1 MNEMN
6 LEITFDEINKISYA
20 SESLVAKNLL
30 DYLKPEYNKRLLNIE
45 DRSNEIVEAVRKSIK
60 SDSPVENL
68 LQEYELNSKEG
79 TVLLCLAE
87 ALLRIPDKKTMDRL
101 LEDKFS
107 SVDWK
112 KHISADK
119 GVFVN
124 ASSWA
129 FFLTG
134 NILDKKI
141 TDKTKLE
148 ETYKSLLK
156 KSTEP
161 IIRKAVKKAV
171 TILARQFVFK
181 PTIEEGMKF
190 TESEKYKKNI
200 FSFDMLGEGA
210 RTMEDAERY
219 FQDYIN
225 SIHAVGKQLNNSSEI
240 KYANGVSIKISALH
254 PRYERN
260 KSEDLEKELLPKLVK
275 LCEISKQYN
284 IQLCIDAEENYRL
297 ILSLKILDKLS
308 SNQNL
313 LGWNGLG
320 LAVQAYQKRAFYV
333 IDWLDKLAK
342 RDNRVINVRLVKGA
356 YWDSEIKLAQELGV
370 PNYPVFT
377 RKSLTDLSWM
387 ACAKKLFSLQKN
399 IFPQF
404 ATHNAY
410 SIAFIEEFGK
420 DKIFEFQRIHGMAD
434 KIHEYFNRYSSDNY
448 QKCRI
453 YAPVGEYNDLLPY
466 LMRRLL
472 ENGANTS
479 FVNKINDPKLD
490 IKEIIADPLDIIDQ
504 YSQIPNPQIPLPPD
518 IYLPERKNSKGYD
531 LDNEYTRLQIE
542 NIFSSIDLSYKAF
555 SIVKGID
562 VDDESRKV
570 FNPSKLDQ
578 SLGYVAFASESTVRK
593 SLEIA
598 SNYFSYW
605 KNVEV
610 ESKVEIINKFADLLE
625 ANQEKLVKIC
635 VLEAGKTIKDS
646 INDLREAIDFCYYYS
661 SEAIR
666 VFKDPIILKGPTGE
680 KNKLVYEGKGVIF
693 AISPWNFPIA
703 IFTGQIVSALLAG
716 NTVIAKPAEKTSIIA
731 YEIVKLFLKAGL
743 PVGSL
748 QLLIGK
754 GRNIGQIVLN
764 DTRIKGVVFTGSC
777 ETAKKIQNDL
787 VKREGEIIPF
797 MAETGGLNFMIID
810 SSALTEQ
817 VVDDAIESGF
827 NAAGQRCS
835 ALRILAIQDE
845 VYDKTLK
852 MLIGA
857 TKKIKI
863 GLPNLLSTDIGPVID
878 QEAKDRINNHVK
890 SFKSKVLS
898 QSPLESKYQG
908 YYVTPTIIE
917 IENLNEVKE
926 EIFGPVIHVYKYK
939 SNEIEKLIS
948 DINKMNYGLTLGI
961 QSRIENT
968 INYIFNNANIGNIY
982 INRNIVGAVVGVQPF
997 GGRGLSGTGPKAGGP
1012 NYLLKFANEKSYS
1025 YNTTA
1030 AGGNATL
1037 FMMSENQ

>member
-6 LEITFDEINKISYA
+6 PEITFDEINKIAYA
-20 SESLVAKNLL
+20 SESLVSKNLL
-30 DYLKPEYNKRLLNIE
+30 NYLKPEYNKRLVNIE
-45 DRSNEIVEAVRKSIK
+45 DRANEIVKAVRKSIK

-68 LQEYELNSKEG
+68 LQEYELNTKEG

-119 GVFVN
+119 GIFVN

-161 IIRKAVKKAV
+161 IIRTAVKKAV

-210 RTMEDAERY
+210 RTMEDAEKY
-219 FQDYIN
+219 FQDYIK
-225 SIHAVGKQLNNSSEI
+225 SIHAVGKLLNNSSEI

-333 IDWLDKLAK
+333 IDWLDKLAR

-490 IKEIIADPLDIIDQ
+490 IKDIIADPLDIIDQ
-504 YSQIPNPQIPLPPD
+504 YSQIPNP
-518 IYLPERKNSKGYD
+518 
-531 LDNEYTRLQIE
+531 
-542 NIFSSIDLSYKAF
+542 
-555 SIVKGID
+555 
-562 VDDESRKV
+562 
-570 FNPSKLDQ
+570 
-578 SLGYVAFASESTVRK
+578 
-593 SLEIA
+593 
-598 SNYFSYW
+598 
-605 KNVEV
+605 
-610 ESKVEIINKFADLLE
+610 
-625 ANQEKLVKIC
+625 
-635 VLEAGKTIKDS
+635 
-646 INDLREAIDFCYYYS
+646 
-661 SEAIR
+661 
-666 VFKDPIILKGPTGE
+666 
-680 KNKLVYEGKGVIF
+680 
-693 AISPWNFPIA
+693 
-703 IFTGQIVSALLAG
+703 
-716 NTVIAKPAEKTSIIA
+716 
-731 YEIVKLFLKAGL
+731 
-743 PVGSL
+743 
-748 QLLIGK
+748 
-754 GRNIGQIVLN
+754 
-764 DTRIKGVVFTGSC
+764 
-777 ETAKKIQNDL
+777 
-787 VKREGEIIPF
+787 
-797 MAETGGLNFMIID
+797 
-810 SSALTEQ
+810 
-817 VVDDAIESGF
+817 
-827 NAAGQRCS
+827 
-835 ALRILAIQDE
+835 
-845 VYDKTLK
+845 
-852 MLIGA
+852 
-857 TKKIKI
+857 
-863 GLPNLLSTDIGPVID
+863 
-878 QEAKDRINNHVK
+878 
-890 SFKSKVLS
+890 
-898 QSPLESKYQG
+898 
-908 YYVTPTIIE
+908 
-917 IENLNEVKE
+917 
-926 EIFGPVIHVYKYK
+926 
-939 SNEIEKLIS
+939 
-948 DINKMNYGLTLGI
+948 
-961 QSRIENT
+961 
-968 INYIFNNANIGNIY
+968 
-982 INRNIVGAVVGVQPF
+982 
-997 GGRGLSGTGPKAGGP
+997 
-1012 NYLLKFANEKSYS
+1012 
-1025 YNTTA
+1025 
-1030 AGGNATL
+1030 
-1037 FMMSENQ
+1037 